1 MGLFTKKY
9 NPDQILDLINQLPDE
24 EKKALQLNTKG
35 LSHLVKPKK
44 SENDNKKAQETA
56 KTVNETVK

>member
-24 EKKALQLNTKG
+24 EKKALQLNTKHSATRRSAF
-35 LSHLVKPKK
+35 SHPLLY
-44 SENDNKKAQETA
+44 
-56 KTVNETVK
+56 